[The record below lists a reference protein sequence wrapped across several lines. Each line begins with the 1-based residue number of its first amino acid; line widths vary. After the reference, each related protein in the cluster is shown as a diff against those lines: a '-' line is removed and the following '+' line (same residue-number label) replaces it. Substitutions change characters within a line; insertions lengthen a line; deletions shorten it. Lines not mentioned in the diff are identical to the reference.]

1 MSSLVEDFKSGFLSA
16 GINSVDT
23 SLSSSEFS
31 VLQVVASPDTMKI
44 VLDPQGIAGDP
55 EIVTVTTHTASA
67 TTVTVTRGGNARSHS
82 SNTRWV
88 HAATAADFQRIGF
101 EGAASFESADINSLT
116 VNSAFTLPTTDGSA
130 DQVLSTD
137 GAGTV
142 SWVGV
147 TGMPVGALIPYAG
160 TTSPDTNLYLL
171 CDGAA
176 VSRTTYATLFA
187 VIGTSFGVGDGSTT
201 FNVPDL
207 RGRIPMGLDN
217 LGGTPANR
225 VTDAN
230 ADALGG
236 TVGAQD
242 HTLTEAELPSHSH
255 SQTSHTHSVDPPSTS
270 VSFNQTIRRTGG
282 YGLGGAST
290 ADAFGPYSGTTLTG
304 TVNVSSFTSGFG
316 GGGSTG
322 GAGSGNAHSILQPVL
337 SIGYLIQAA

>member
-1 MSSLVEDFKSGFLSA
+1 
-16 GINSVDT
+16 
-23 SLSSSEFS
+23 
-31 VLQVVASPDTMKI
+31 VV
-44 VLDPQGIAGDP
+44 
-55 EIVTVTTHTASA
+55 
-67 TTVTVTRGGNARSHS
+67 
-82 SNTRWV
+82 
-88 HAATAADFQRIGF
+88 DFQRIGF